1 MQSKVDRM
9 EEGQILREYTD
20 EKCKSIEDLLSK
32 KISTLKAKSEKKIE
46 EIYKNHLLK
55 EGLIGEDE
63 KCTFKTL
70 MDYTTSKIPDLAKRQ
85 AQFNA
90 QHEKMTELIRQ
101 LNGRLTKCIG
111 TEIPHMLQQKQEE
124 INKLKMQADNNKEV
138 LHARIDAIDSFGQ
151 NFRSD
156 FDTEKATLD
165 KFRIE
170 TGLNF
175 K

>member
-1 MQSKVDRM
+1 MTELKGTVLDLENKTEKFLEQIGERVEKMQSKVDRM

-20 EKCKSIEDLLSK
+20 EKCKSVEDLLSK

-63 KCTFKTL
+63 KCTFKSL

-90 QHEKMTELIRQ
+90 QHEKMTELIR
-101 LNGRLTKCIG
+101 
-111 TEIPHMLQQKQEE
+111 
-124 INKLKMQADNNKEV
+124 
-138 LHARIDAIDSFGQ
+138 
-151 NFRSD
+151 
-156 FDTEKATLD
+156 
-165 KFRIE
+165 
-170 TGLNF
+170 
-175 K
+175 